1 MNCKVILHS
10 DRFNHPCIAMTT
22 TLPEHR
28 SLILASTSPF
38 RRDLLARLGLPFTVQ
53 APDTDE
59 IPQPGEDAL
68 ALVARLATRK
78 AQAVARHH
86 PETLIIGSDQAA
98 VLDGEIIGK
107 PGDHERAVAQ
117 LRRASGRTVTFYTGL
132 CLLDSAS
139 GQQQIAVELFRV
151 VFRTLTEPQ
160 IERYLR
166 REQPYH
172 CAGSFKSEGLGIA
185 LFERLEG
192 DDPTSLIGL
201 PLIRLIRMLEAA
213 GVAVL

>member
-1 MNCKVILHS
+1 MSEV
-10 DRFNHPCIAMTT
+10 
-22 TLPEHR
+22 LPDGR
-28 SLILASTSPF
+28 RLVLASTSPF
-38 RRDLLARLGLPFTVQ
+38 RRELLARLGLPFSAQ
-53 APDTDE
+53 APDADE
-59 IPQPGEDAL
+59 SRQPGEDAPG
-68 ALVARLATRK
+68 LVARLAELK
-78 AQAVARHH
+78 ARAIARHE
-86 PETLIIGSDQAA
+86 PAALIIGSDQTA

-107 PGDHERAVAQ
+107 PGDHDRAAAQ
-117 LRRASGRTVTFYTGL
+117 LRCASGRTVTFYTGL

-139 GQQQIAVELFRV
+139 GQQQVEVDVFRV
-151 VFRTLTEPQ
+151 VFRRLTPAM
-160 IERYLR
+160 IESYLR

-201 PLIRLIRMLEAA
+201 PLIRLTRMLEAA

>member
-1 MNCKVILHS
+1 MPSALS
-10 DRFNHPCIAMTT
+10 DGR
-22 TLPEHR
+22 R
-28 SLILASTSPF
+28 LILASTSPF
-38 RRDLLARLGLPFTVQ
+38 RRELLARLGLPFSTQ
-53 APDTDE
+53 TPGTDE
-59 IPQPGEDAL
+59 SLQPGEDAL
-68 ALVARLATRK
+68 ALVARLAELK
-78 AQAVARHH
+78 AQAVARRE
-86 PETLIIGSDQAA
+86 PAALIIGSDQTA

-107 PGDHERAVAQ
+107 PGDHERAAGQ
-117 LRRASGRTVTFYTGL
+117 LQRASGRTVAFYTGL

-139 GQQQIAVELFRV
+139 GQRQIAVDVFKV
-151 VFRTLTEPQ
+151 VFRRLTSEM
-160 IERYLR
+160 IESYLR

-201 PLIRLIRMLEAA
+201 PLIRLTRMLEAA